1 MRDDRRRHGRWIR
14 NRKVELLVHLLVAG
28 ALLFFAFAG
37 MTILLRRGR
46 AAGSLS
52 VPEKTVPAL
61 AGASS
66 VSEALSSKAEAESAE
81 SLSALIA
88 SPGIGHS
95 VLTDTDCDWRLILVN
110 PSHRLPDDFSVE
122 TAALPADPDVRFDAR
137 AVGNLEKLVD
147 ACEQAGHSIIIRGAF
162 RTLAQQQELF
172 DNKTQEYRKQG
183 LPQEEAEEKAA
194 TAVAYPGTSEH
205 ELGLAVDI
213 VSADNLD
220 LNTKQE
226 DTPTQKWLMEHSWE
240 YGFVLRYPP
249 EKKALTGIIYE
260 PWHYRYVGRTVAEVM
275 KKEDLCFEEFLS
287 KYGNSTP
294 RDGSDFASGGPE
306 S

>member
-61 AGASS
+61 DGASS

-194 TAVAYPGTSEH
+194 TVVAYPGTSEH

-226 DTPTQKWLMEHSWE
+226 DTPTQKWLMEDSWE

>member
-1 MRDDRRRHGRWIR
+1 MAS
-14 NRKVELLVHLLVAG
+14 VLLVL
-28 ALLFFAFAG
+28 AFAG
-37 MTILLRRGR
+37 LTALLRRVR
-46 AAGSLS
+46 SAGSRS
-52 VPEKTVPAL
+52 VPAEAVSA
-61 AGASS
+61 ADASS
-66 VSEALSSKAEAESAE
+66 VSDTLSSKAESAE

-88 SPGIGHS
+88 SPGIGQA

-162 RTLAQQQELF
+162 RTLDQQQELF
-172 DNKTQEYRKQG
+172 DNKTQKYLKQG
-183 LPQEEAEEKAA
+183 LSQEEAEEKAA
-194 TAVAYPGTSEH
+194 TVVAYPGTSEH

-226 DTPTQKWLMEHSWE
+226 DTPTQKWLMAHSWE

-275 KKEDLCFEEFLS
+275 KKEDLCFEEFLA
-287 KYGNSTP
+287 KYGNATP
-294 RDGSDFASGGPE
+294 RDGADFVSGGPE
-306 S
+306 SELQDS

>member
-1 MRDDRRRHGRWIR
+1 M
-14 NRKVELLVHLLVAG
+14 HLLVAG

-66 VSEALSSKAEAESAE
+66 VSEALSLKAEAESAE

-122 TAALPADPDVRFDAR
+122 TAALPADPDVQIGR
-137 AVGNLEKLVD
+137 AHV
-147 ACEQAGHSIIIRGAF
+147 
-162 RTLAQQQELF
+162 
-172 DNKTQEYRKQG
+172 
-183 LPQEEAEEKAA
+183 
-194 TAVAYPGTSEH
+194 
-205 ELGLAVDI
+205 
-213 VSADNLD
+213 
-220 LNTKQE
+220 
-226 DTPTQKWLMEHSWE
+226 
-240 YGFVLRYPP
+240 
-249 EKKALTGIIYE
+249 
-260 PWHYRYVGRTVAEVM
+260 
-275 KKEDLCFEEFLS
+275 
-287 KYGNSTP
+287 
-294 RDGSDFASGGPE
+294 
-306 S
+306 